1 MYDTE
6 TTAQRIKIV
15 NDHGKYMHKPFKYQG
30 EEFQPLM
37 ISFMDGKPYVTMA
50 FTAIPKD
57 KLTLPLDEFMTEV
70 RRNDPSTNTRT
81 DSSG

>member
-1 MYDTE
+1 MYKTE

-15 NDHGKYMHKPFKYQG
+15 NDHGKYMYKPYVYHG

-57 KLTLPLDEFMTEV
+57 KVTIPLDEFMAGV
-70 RRNDPSTNTRT
+70 AQ
-81 DSSG
+81 